1 MTDPRR
7 IILIDSSSFL
17 HRFFHGYPP
26 RTGRLEGEPVEAAAL
41 FGYTKYLA
49 GLPQELE
56 FEGLVH
62 VLDNSEGSA
71 FRKEIYPAYK
81 GQRSEKAPELIR
93 QEELLCPMLNALGQR
108 VLQVPG
114 VEADDLIASLAKK
127 LVDQGDEVLIISGDK
142 DLMQLVEDG
151 KIVMASYKDQGP
163 DRRKE
168 HVFIES
174 AQVVEKF
181 GVRPDQVA
189 DFLALVGDA
198 VDNIPGV
205 HKVGPK
211 TAANWLN
218 QYGTLASLM
227 TNAHEIKGAT
237 GERLRET
244 LHLLPTYRR
253 LTGCLEV
260 EVSMP
265 APGTKDLEWARNLI
279 AWPTNMHDSSLP
291 EDPAP
296 LAEDQVALASGSR
309 FARRGP

>member
-1 MTDPRR
+1 MSEPRR
-7 IILIDSSSFL
+7 IILLDSSSFL

-26 RTGRLEGEPVEAAAL
+26 RTGRLDGQPVEAAAL
-41 FGYTKYLA
+41 FGYTKYLCA
-49 GLPQELE
+49 LPQELE
-56 FEGLVH
+56 YEGLIH
-62 VLDNSEGSA
+62 VLDNADGSA

-81 GQRSEKAPELIR
+81 ANRQEKVPELIR
-93 QEELLCPMLNALGQR
+93 QEALLGPLLNALGQR
-108 VLQVPG
+108 TLQAPG
-114 VEADDLIASLAKK
+114 VEADDLIGSLARK
-127 LVDQGDEVLIISGDK
+127 LADQGDEVLIITGDK

-181 GVRPDQVA
+181 GIRPDQVA
-189 DFLALVGDA
+189 DYLALVGDS

-218 QYGTLASLM
+218 QYGTLATLM
-227 TNAHEIKGAT
+227 THAHEIKGAA
-237 GERLRET
+237 GERLREA
-244 LHLLPTYRR
+244 LPMLPTYRR
-253 LTGCLEV
+253 LTGCLDV
-260 EVSMP
+260 EVAIP
-265 APGTKDLEWARNLI
+265 RPGNKDLDWARQLIGWPSNLL
-279 AWPTNMHDSSLP
+279 DSSLP

-296 LAEDQVALASGSR
+296 LTEDDQAPVAK